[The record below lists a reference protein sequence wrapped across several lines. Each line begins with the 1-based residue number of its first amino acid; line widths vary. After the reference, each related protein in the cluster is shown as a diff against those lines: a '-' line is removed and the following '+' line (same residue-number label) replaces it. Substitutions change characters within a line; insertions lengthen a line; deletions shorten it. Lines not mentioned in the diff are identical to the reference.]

1 MARSYSSNTTDA
13 LKVMGNLVALGRKE
27 KGLTAQALA
36 DKAGVSRGLI
46 HRIERGDPKCEIGVV
61 FEVATLLGVSLFSS
75 DIPLFILA
83 DTLEARIAVLPKS
96 VRVRGKVVSND
107 F

>member
-1 MARSYSSNTTDA
+1 MARSYSQNTMDT
-13 LKVMGNLVALGRKE
+13 LKVMGNLVALNRKE

-36 DKAGVSRGLI
+36 DKVGVSRGLI

-61 FEVATLLGVSLFSS
+61 FELATLLG
-75 DIPLFILA
+75 IPLMSSEIPVFVLA
-83 DTLEARIAVLPKS
+83 DTIESRISVLPKS
-96 VRVRGKVVSND
+96 VRAKGKEVSND